1 MKKFLI
7 FFPKNTTQNFF
18 FFNVF
23 SEKVFPHFRMA
34 DDQGEKE
41 KNALYSWVPAD

>member
-1 MKKFLI
+1 MKKFL
-7 FFPKNTTQNFF
+7 FFFLKILLRISF
-18 FFNVF
+18 FFNIF